1 MLVSTFPP
9 RIDGIARYA
18 EQLAKSRDRGRE
30 VVRVGLP
37 GSAADR
43 VLRLDGNVRPL
54 WLIWAT
60 RSADEVVLM
69 WHPDFYIS
77 GRVWSRVGAYLA
89 FGAVLRVRNV
99 KVVVHEPDAHVPRK
113 QGIQRRLAAGVERA
127 AQEWCW
133 RSPAQ
138 LFFHSEKERSEFA
151 KRFAR
156 APAVTVGRVISHGAH
171 FQPYAHASS
180 EEARRLL
187 GLQRDR
193 LIFLCIGFLGRHKG
207 FDRAIQA
214 FRRVPRDSADLYVV
228 GSALYDSAEIRD
240 HIDELRVLAASVP
253 GVTLIERFLED
264 AEFDLWVCAA
274 DALLAP
280 YRSAAS
286 SGVVARAKLLGTT
299 VVASRVGGIPEQ
311 LGPDGIVIDS
321 DEELFAAVARLAE
334 RQSAGTI
341 ETIRGSCGP

>member
-18 EQLAKSRDRGRE
+18 EQLAKSRDGARE
-30 VVRVGLP
+30 MVRVGLS
-37 GSAADR
+37 GSAADL
-43 VLRLDGNVRPL
+43 VFRLDGNLRPL
-54 WLIWAT
+54 RIIWAT

-77 GRVWSRVGAYLA
+77 GRAWSRVGAYLA
-89 FGAVLRVRNV
+89 LGAVLRVRNV
-99 KVVVHEPDAHVPRK
+99 KVVVHEPDSLVPRK
-113 QGIQRRLAAGVERA
+113 RGIHRRLAAGVERA
-127 AQEWCW
+127 AQKWCW

-138 LFFHSEKERSEFA
+138 LLFHSEKERADFA

-156 APAVTVGRVISHGAH
+156 APAVRVGRVINHGAH
-171 FQPYAHASS
+171 FQPYAHASRD
-180 EEARRLL
+180 EARRRL
-187 GLQRDR
+187 GLHRGR

-214 FRRVPRDSADLYVV
+214 FRRLPRDSADLYVV

-240 HIDELRVLAASVP
+240 HINELRVLAASVP
-253 GVTLIERFLED
+253 GVTVIERFLED
-264 AEFDLWVCAA
+264 AEFDLWVRAA

-286 SGVVARAKLLGTT
+286 SGVVARAKLLGTA

-311 LGPDGIVIDS
+311 LGPDGIVIES
-321 DEELFAAVARLAE
+321 DEELFAAVARLAQ
-334 RQSAGTI
+334 RQIAGTI
-341 ETIRGSCGP
+341 ETIRGSGGP